1 MRWTVLAAM
10 VPGALLVAGCGNSGG
25 HSLHATLDADKEAGT
40 VTMMCTESSSGT
52 CHGLFVDGT
61 NIARI
66 SAAVGTSAGTSGIT
80 DDTRFCLDTAEPT
93 DGCKLK
99 PLAQGEQIVRQE
111 KAPKA

>member
-1 MRWTVLAAM
+1 MRWTVLATL
-10 VPGALLVAGCGNSGG
+10 VSGALMVTGCGPSGK
-25 HSLHATLDADKEAGT
+25 HNLHATLTTDEGAGS

-52 CHGLFVDGT
+52 CYGMFVDGP

-80 DDTRFCLDTAEPT
+80 GDTRYCLDTTEPS

-99 PLAQGEQIVRQE
+99 PLRAGEQIVRQE
-111 KAPKA
+111 KAG